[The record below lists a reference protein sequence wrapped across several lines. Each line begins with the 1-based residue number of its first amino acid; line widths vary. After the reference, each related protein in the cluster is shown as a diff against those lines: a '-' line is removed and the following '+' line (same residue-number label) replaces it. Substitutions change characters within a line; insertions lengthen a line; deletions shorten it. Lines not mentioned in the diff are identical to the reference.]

1 MPEENSRCHAKEF
14 PAGGKKEIDRSG
26 SLTYGEFQKQFSIFL
41 NPQQEAAVRAA
52 EGVALLLAVPGS
64 GKTTVL
70 VVRLGYL
77 IYCRGVRPEEILTMT
92 YTVAAAADMRRRF
105 ASLFGENLANRL
117 EFRTING
124 VSARIIRRYG
134 DALGRRAFQLVTD
147 ERKLSALVG
156 DLCRRVTGDFPAE
169 SDIQEIRTAIAYV
182 KNGMLRGEEIVRWR
196 ADDPNFLKIYR
207 AYCETLR
214 QRKLMDYDD
223 QMIYAYRILRRCP
236 EILRLFQQ
244 KYMYLCVDEAQDT
257 SKIQHSILR
266 LLTGRNLFMVGDED
280 QSIYGFRAADPAAL
294 TEFEK
299 AYPGARVLLMERNYR
314 STRQIV
320 QAADR
325 FIQQN
330 RERYRKHMQPTRGD
344 GPAVE
349 ELSVYDRRAQY
360 EYLVKIAADC
370 RTETAVLYRDN
381 DSALPVIDL
390 LNRRGIGYRCRQA
403 DSGFFTNR
411 TVRDVADIIRFARGG
426 TDGDIFL
433 RIYYKFSSGISR
445 AAAEKAAAL
454 SLRTGEPIL
463 PVLSELP
470 ECSAWTK
477 QRCRTLRTHL
487 TNLLEEQA
495 DRAVYRIV
503 HFMGYGEYLKSR
515 GADMNRVQIL
525 EALGAEE
532 PTPERLLARLEELR
546 GIVRDGTADPGSN
559 LILST
564 IHSSKGLEYDRVI
577 LMDVADGILPRVL
590 PGPDATP
597 EERAALEEERRLFYV
612 GMTRAKRQLS
622 VFRFRREELASA
634 FSSYLFPQKEP
645 MPVPVRPAPK
655 PGARAIRP
663 KIPKDTAP
671 YVPGLRVVH
680 RKFGPGR
687 IVARQGDIATL
698 QFTDGGERK
707 ISLSVALQ
715 QNQLR
720 LAGAAEV

>member
-1 MPEENSRCHAKEF
+1 M
-14 PAGGKKEIDRSG
+14 
-26 SLTYGEFQKQFSIFL
+26 TYGEFQEQFSISL

-52 EGVALLLAVPGS
+52 EGATLLLAVPGS

-70 VVRLGYL
+70 VTRLGYL
-77 IYCRGVRPEEILTMT
+77 IDCCGVRPEEILTMT
-92 YTVAAAADMRRRF
+92 YTVAATADMRRRF
-105 ASLFGENLANRL
+105 ASLFGDNLAKRL

-124 VSARIIRRYG
+124 VSARIIRCYEKTM
-134 DALGRRAFQLVTD
+134 GRRAFQLVTD
-147 ERKLSALVG
+147 ERKLSALVE
-156 DLCRRVTGDFPAE
+156 DIYRQVTEDFPAE
-169 SDIQEIRTAIAYV
+169 SDIQEIRTAVAYV
-182 KNGMLRGEEIVRWR
+182 KNGMLSEEEMIRWK
-196 ADDPNFLKIYR
+196 ADDPNFPKIYST
-207 AYCETLR
+207 YCKTLR

-223 QMIYAYRILRRCP
+223 QMVYAYRILRRCP
-236 EILRLFQQ
+236 EILRSFRQ
-244 KYMYLCVDEAQDT
+244 KYTYLCVDEAQDT
-257 SKIQHSILR
+257 SKIQHSIIR

-280 QSIYGFRAADPAAL
+280 QSIYGFRAAYPAAL
-294 TEFEK
+294 AEFEK
-299 AYPGARVLLMERNYR
+299 TYPGARVLLMERNYR

-330 RERYRKHMQPTRGD
+330 RERHHKHIQPTRGD

-360 EYLVKIAADC
+360 EYLVKIAANC

-390 LNRRGIGYRCRQA
+390 LNRRGIGYRCRQS

-411 TVRDVADIIRFARGG
+411 TVRDVADMIRFARSG
-426 TDGDIFL
+426 TDGDTFL

-463 PVLSELP
+463 SVLAELP

-477 QRCRTLRTHL
+477 QRCRTLHTHL

-503 HFMGYGEYLKSR
+503 HFMGYGEYLESR
-515 GADMNRVQIL
+515 GADMGRVQIL
-525 EALGAEE
+525 EALGAAE

-546 GIVRDGTADPGSN
+546 GIVRGGTADPDSDF
-559 LILST
+559 ILST

-577 LMDVADGILPRVL
+577 LMDVADGILPKAV
-590 PGPDATP
+590 PGPDAPP

-622 VFRFRREELASA
+622 VFRFRREELASS
-634 FSSYLFPQKEP
+634 FSSFLFPQEESKRAP
-645 MPVPVRPAPK
+645 ARPAPK

-663 KIPKDTAP
+663 RMPKDTAP

-698 QFTDGGERK
+698 QLTDGGERK